1 MVTLERK
8 KKSNHLP
15 LAHAT
20 TPLKT
25 LLGEAKPAQFEV
37 FTQHLHYSIQRRL
50 ENVVVLAQEAL
61 ELLLTPSPTQASRL
75 ENYVVLLED
84 ATQLAQNDL
93 ALLEWLQ

>member
-1 MVTLERK
+1 MQ
-8 KKSNHLP
+8 SNRLS

-20 TPLKT
+20 TPIKT
-25 LLGEAKPAQFEV
+25 LLAEAQPAQLEV

-50 ENVVVLAQEAL
+50 ENVVTLAQEAL
-61 ELLLTPSPTQASRL
+61 ELLSSPSPHQASHL

-93 ALLEWLQ
+93 ALLEWLPSVPPS

>member
-1 MVTLERK
+1 MQ
-8 KKSNHLP
+8 SNHLP

-25 LLGEAKPAQFEV
+25 LLGEAKPVQLEV

-50 ENVVVLAQEAL
+50 ENVINLAQEAL
-61 ELLLTPSPTQASRL
+61 EVLLTPSPTQASRL

-93 ALLEWLQ
+93 ALLEWLPSIAPNQ